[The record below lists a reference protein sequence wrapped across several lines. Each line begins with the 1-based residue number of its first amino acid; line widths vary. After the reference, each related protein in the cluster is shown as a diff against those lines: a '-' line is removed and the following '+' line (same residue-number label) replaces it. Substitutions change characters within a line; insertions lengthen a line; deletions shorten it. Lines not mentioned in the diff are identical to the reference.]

1 MQKDEKLNI
10 TKEKLLDATFALM
23 EETDDPLNVTSRQIA
38 ERAGAKPSMINYC
51 FGSREKLLAEVFSQ
65 LIGKATAADNRFG
78 AVMTSELPPKDK
90 LIELHVFMMSLMLK
104 NMGIARAVTQYI
116 LLERDLQTGMESLP
130 FVMAHYAG
138 KKSEAECRLLTFQ
151 LTSLNELAF
160 LKYEELKQ
168 NGGIDLAD
176 EEQLRRFV
184 TDNISRFLS

>member
-1 MQKDEKLNI
+1 MKRDIERTKKLLLEAAEKLM
-10 TKEKLLDATFALM
+10 TGCS
-23 EETDDPLNVTSRQIA
+23 DPAEVTSRAITEA
-38 ERAGAKPSMINYC
+38 AGVNLAMINYC

-130 FVMAHYAG
+130 FVIAHYAG